1 MSECERNLSHLVQ
14 LYSEMRIHYNRV
26 AKFFSE
32 DPAATHID
40 EFFGSFATFVVDF
53 EVHMRICYII
63 INVHVHVH
71 VHEVYSVA

>member
-32 DPAATHID
+32 DPSATHID
-40 EFFGSFATFVVDF
+40 EFFGSFATFVTDF
-53 EVHMRICYII
+53 EVNIYI
-63 INVHVHVH
+63 VH
-71 VHEVYSVA
+71 SVLYV